1 MVSMP
6 ITTPAG
12 NAYTFRDLEAMYRE
26 AGLER
31 ITAHAVPMGPHT
43 VVTGFAAD

>member
-12 NAYTFRDLEAMYRE
+12 NAYTFRDLEA
-26 AGLER
+26 GLER
-31 ITAHAVPMGPHT
+31 ITARPVPNGPHT
-43 VVTGFAAD
+43 VVTGFKENRSF